1 MIYLNSSVYPNTNEL
16 DKITSNMG
24 NIFSNMLETVSPIKL
39 KKVREKR
46 AVLCYNIYTHS
57 LKK

>member
-1 MIYLNSSVYPNTNEL
+1 
-16 DKITSNMG
+16 MG
-24 NIFSNMLETVSPIKL
+24 NIFSNMLETVATIKL

-46 AVLCYNIYTHS
+46 AVLFYNIYTHS

>member
-46 AVLCYNIYTHS
+46 AVLCYIYTHS